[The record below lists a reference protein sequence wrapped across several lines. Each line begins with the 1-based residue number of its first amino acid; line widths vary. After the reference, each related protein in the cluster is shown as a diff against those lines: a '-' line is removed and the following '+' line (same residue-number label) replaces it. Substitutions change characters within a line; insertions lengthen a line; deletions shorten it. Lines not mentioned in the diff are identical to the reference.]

1 MFSERAEP
9 LARYYGFWASLTPT
23 IRLPMKFKDYYA
35 ILGVD
40 RTASEDEVK
49 KAYRNLARKYH
60 PDVSKDPQGEEK
72 FKDAAEAYATL
83 KDAEKRAAY
92 DRLGSHSAGEEFQPS
107 QDWGDQFKSQF
118 GGGGSGDAS
127 SFDDIDLSDLF
138 ASFSRGRGGMGGAEH
153 AHRPRPIPGEDYDVT
168 AKITLEEAFSGTTVG
183 LNLSVP
189 TFDERGQMKR
199 ESRVLEARIP
209 KGATD
214 GQRLRLRGQG
224 SKGSNGG
231 RDGDV
236 YLNIALQPHP
246 LYRVDGHD
254 LYIDLPLAPWEA
266 ALGTTV
272 VVPTLAGRVNLK
284 VATAINSGQQLRLGK
299 RGLPKANGCE
309 GDLFAV
315 VKIVMPPELTESE
328 QTLFKSLADAST
340 FNPRSPLFN
349 EANHAN

>member
-1 MFSERAEP
+1 MA
-9 LARYYGFWASLTPT
+9 LTPNT
-23 IRLPMKFKDYYA
+23 RSPRRLLMKFKDYYA
-35 ILGVD
+35 ILGVA
-40 RTASEDEVK
+40 RTASEDEIK

-60 PDVSKDPQGEEK
+60 PDVSKDPAGEEK

-92 DRLGSHSAGEEFQPS
+92 DRLGTHSAGEEFQPS
-107 QDWGDQFKSQF
+107 RDWGEQFKTQF
-118 GGGGSGDAS
+118 GDGGASGSPGGA

-138 ASFSRGRGGMGGAEH
+138 ASFSRGRGGTGGASGGGR
-153 AHRPRPIPGEDYDVT
+153 AQSNRPIPGEDFDVT
-168 AKITLEEAFSGTTVG
+168 AEITLEEAYSGTTVG

-189 TFDERGQMKR
+189 TYDERGQMKR

-209 KGATD
+209 KGATV

-224 SKGSNGG
+224 SKGVNGG

-236 YLNIALQPHP
+236 YLNIALRAHP

-284 VATAINSGQQLRLGK
+284 VAAAINSGQQLRLGK
-299 RGLPKANGCE
+299 RGLPKPGGGE

-315 VKIVMPPELTESE
+315 VKIVMPPTLTDRE
-328 QTLFKSLADAST
+328 QALFKELADAST
-340 FNPRSPLFN
+340 FNPRSTLFN
-349 EANHAN
+349 EAHHAN

>member
-1 MFSERAEP
+1 
-9 LARYYGFWASLTPT
+9 
-23 IRLPMKFKDYYA
+23 MKFKDYYA
-35 ILGVD
+35 ILGVG
-40 RTASEDEVK
+40 RTASEDEIK

-60 PDVSKDPQGEEK
+60 PDVTKDPEGEEK

-83 KDAEKRAAY
+83 KDADKRAAY
-92 DRLGSHSAGEEFQPS
+92 DRLGKHASGEEFQPS
-107 QDWGDQFKSQF
+107 QDWGEQFRTQF
-118 GGGGSGDAS
+118 GDGGPNGAS
-127 SFDDIDLSDLF
+127 SFDGIDLSDLF
-138 ASFSRGRGGMGGAEH
+138 AGFSRAGRGTGGRGGMGGAQHGH
-153 AHRPRPIPGEDYDVT
+153 APRPIPGEDYDVT
-168 AKITLEEAFSGTTVG
+168 ALITLEEAYAGTTVG

-189 TFDERGQMKR
+189 TYDERGQMTR

-224 SKGSNGG
+224 SKGINGG

-236 YLNIALQPHP
+236 YLNIALRPHP

-284 VATAINSGQQLRLGK
+284 VAAAINSGQQLRLGR
-299 RGLPKANGCE
+299 RGLPKPGGGE

-315 VKIVMPPELTESE
+315 VKIVMPSTLTDPE
-328 QTLFKSLADAST
+328 QTLFKALADAST
-340 FNPRSPLFN
+340 FNPRSALFN
-349 EANHAN
+349 EAHHAN